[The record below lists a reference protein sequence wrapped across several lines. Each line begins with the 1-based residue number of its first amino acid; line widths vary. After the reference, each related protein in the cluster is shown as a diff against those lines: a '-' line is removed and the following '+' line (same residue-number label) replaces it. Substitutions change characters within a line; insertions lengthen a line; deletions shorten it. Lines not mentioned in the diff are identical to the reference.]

1 MMVKIN
7 PSVTLELKSGQTI
20 TIDLD
25 EAHEVIKGLSKFIQ
39 EDSRYAAKA
48 STKKGRKSTKR
59 GGTGIPSI
67 SEAKKDE
74 IIKHVNKKISKTP
87 RTLSNLLKGISYVP
101 NHLPAIRQAVE
112 SQKGIEKRII
122 GKRTYYLAKE

>member
-1 MMVKIN
+1 MVRIN

-25 EAHEVIKGLSKFIQ
+25 EAQEVIKGLTKLIQ
-39 EDSRYAAKA
+39 DDSRHAAKVNM
-48 STKKGRKSTKR
+48 KRGRKNAKR
-59 GGTGIPSI
+59 GTAGVPSI
-67 SEAKKDE
+67 SDAKKDE
-74 IIKHVNKKISKTP
+74 IIRHVNKKISKTP

-112 SQKGIEKRII
+112 SQKGIDKKII